1 MVSNHT
7 NHSHKGAVHMK
18 ALYHKKSLTDKLKE
32 TFLEI
37 FTNETAPTQ
46 KHLIDLMMSVI
57 ALNGFQSVQ
66 YNYEHFIH
74 NVSDFK
80 LKSYY
85 YALNESRLDMDD
97 WLLKMV
103 HTAVSLIPDCLKEQ
117 PVILSADDTMTEK
130 SGEHFE
136 YCSVLFDHAAHNGS
150 SYLNGHCFVSLM
162 ISVPVMENN
171 KIRYLSV
178 PVGYRMWTK
187 EETKLKMAAD
197 LVKLAMKAIVTE
209 KKVLLCCDSWYPKAE
224 ITQLPEE
231 FENLDIICNV
241 RSDTALYELPPER
254 TGKKGRPRVRGER
267 LSLKDFALQEVKETG
282 MRTGTRTVMTNLF
295 KKHPVTAI
303 VTESK
308 SGSRRLFL
316 CTASSESL
324 HFDTNCSGIGKAVHY
339 AQTDISFLPLTIYAL
354 RWHIETAY
362 YEQKRFWSFGS
373 YLLRSRDGIECLL
386 NLLTIVYSMMSL
398 LPFLDSSFSFLKEVS
413 SQQARFLI
421 CYQIHQDLFFDTFV
435 RQFKHIKNTFS
446 HHAASIPCFVS
457 T

>member
-1 MVSNHT
+1 
-7 NHSHKGAVHMK
+7 MK

-32 TFLEI
+32 TFSEI

-46 KHLIDLMMSVI
+46 KHFIDLMMSVI

-66 YNYEHFIH
+66 YNYEHFIQD
-74 NVSDFK
+74 VSEFK

-85 YALNESRLDMDD
+85 YTLNESRLDIDD

-103 HTAVSLIPDCLKEQ
+103 RTAVSLIPDCLKEQ
-117 PVILSADDTMTEK
+117 PVIFSMDDTMTEK
-130 SGEHFE
+130 TGKHFE

-150 SYLNGHCFVSLM
+150 SHLNGHCFVSLM
-162 ISVPVMENN
+162 ISVPVMKNDQ
-171 KIRYLSV
+171 IRYLSV

-197 LVKLAMKAIVTE
+197 LVRLAMKAIGTE

-254 TGKKGRPRVRGER
+254 TGKKGRPRIRGEKI
-267 LSLKDFALQEVKETG
+267 SLNHFTLQEVKETG
-282 MRTGTRTVMTNLF
+282 MRAGTKEVMTNLF
-295 KKHPVTAI
+295 KKRPVTAI

-316 CTASSESL
+316 CTASPEQL
-324 HFDTNCSGIGKAVHY
+324 HFDTNCSGIGKSLRY
-339 AQTDISFLPLTIYAL
+339 AETNRSLLPLTIYAL

-362 YEQKRFWSFGS
+362 YEQKKFWAFGN
-373 YLLRSRDGIECLL
+373 YMLRSRDGIECLL
-386 NLLTIVYSMMSL
+386 NLLTLVYSLMSL
-398 LPFLDSSFSFLKEVS
+398 LPFLDSSFSFLTDVS
-413 SQQARFLI
+413 PQQARFLLS
-421 CYQIHQDLFFDTFV
+421 CQIHQDLFFDAFV
-435 RQFKHIKNTFS
+435 RHLKHIKNTLS
-446 HHAASIPCFVS
+446 HHATSIPCS
-457 T
+457 ISS

>member
-1 MVSNHT
+1 
-7 NHSHKGAVHMK
+7 MK

-32 TFLEI
+32 TFSEI

-46 KHLIDLMMSVI
+46 KHFIDLMMSVI

-66 YNYEHFIH
+66 YNYEHFIQD
-74 NVSDFK
+74 VSEFK

-85 YALNESRLDMDD
+85 YTLNESRLDIDD

-103 HTAVSLIPDCLKEQ
+103 RTAVSLIPDCLKEQ
-117 PVILSADDTMTEK
+117 PVIFSMDDTMAEK
-130 SGEHFE
+130 TGEHFE

-162 ISVPVMENN
+162 ISVPVMENG
-171 KIRYLSV
+171 KTRYLSV

-187 EETKLKMAAD
+187 EESKLKIAAE
-197 LVKLAMKAIVTE
+197 LIKLAMKAIGTE

-254 TGKKGRPRVRGER
+254 TGKKGRPRIRGEKI
-267 LSLKDFALQEVKETG
+267 SLNHFTLQEVKETG
-282 MRTGTRTVMTNLF
+282 MRAGTKEVMTNLF
-295 KKHPVTAI
+295 KKRPVTAI

-316 CTASSESL
+316 CTASPEQL
-324 HFDTNCSGIGKAVHY
+324 HFDTNCSGIGKSLRY
-339 AQTDISFLPLTIYAL
+339 AETNRSLLPLTIYAL

-362 YEQKRFWSFGS
+362 YEQKKFWAFGN
-373 YLLRSRDGIECLL
+373 YMLRSRDGIECLL
-386 NLLTIVYSMMSL
+386 NLLTLVYSLMSL
-398 LPFLDSSFSFLKEVS
+398 LPFLDSSFSFLTDVS
-413 SQQARFLI
+413 PQQARFLLS
-421 CYQIHQDLFFDTFV
+421 CQIHQDLFFDAFV
-435 RQFKHIKNTFS
+435 RHLKHIKNTLS
-446 HHAASIPCFVS
+446 HHATSIPCS
-457 T
+457 ISS

>member
-1 MVSNHT
+1 
-7 NHSHKGAVHMK
+7 MK

-32 TFLEI
+32 TFSEI

-46 KHLIDLMMSVI
+46 KHFIDLMMSVI

-66 YNYEHFIH
+66 YNYEHFIQD
-74 NVSDFK
+74 VSEFK

-85 YALNESRLDMDD
+85 YTLNESRLDIDD

-103 HTAVSLIPDCLKEQ
+103 RTAVSLIPDCLKEQ
-117 PVILSADDTMTEK
+117 PVIFSMDDTMAEK
-130 SGEHFE
+130 TGEHFE

-150 SYLNGHCFVSLM
+150 SHLNGHCFVSLM
-162 ISVPVMENN
+162 ISVPVMKNDQ
-171 KIRYLSV
+171 IRYLSV

-197 LVKLAMKAIVTE
+197 LVRLAMKAIGTE

-254 TGKKGRPRVRGER
+254 TGKKGRPRIRGEKI
-267 LSLKDFALQEVKETG
+267 SLNHFTLQEVKETG
-282 MRTGTRTVMTNLF
+282 MRAGTKEVMTNLF
-295 KKHPVTAI
+295 KKRPVTAI

-316 CTASSESL
+316 CTASPEQL
-324 HFDTNCSGIGKAVHY
+324 HFDTNCSGIGKSLRY
-339 AQTDISFLPLTIYAL
+339 AETNRSLLPLTIYAL

-362 YEQKRFWSFGS
+362 YEQKKFWAFGN
-373 YLLRSRDGIECLL
+373 YMLRSRDGIECLL
-386 NLLTIVYSMMSL
+386 NLLTLVYSLMSL
-398 LPFLDSSFSFLKEVS
+398 LPFLDSSFSFLTDVS
-413 SQQARFLI
+413 PQQARFLLS
-421 CYQIHQDLFFDTFV
+421 CQIHQDLFFDAFV
-435 RQFKHIKNTFS
+435 RHLKHIKNTLS
-446 HHAASIPCFVS
+446 HHATSIPCS
-457 T
+457 ISS

>member
-1 MVSNHT
+1 
-7 NHSHKGAVHMK
+7 MK

-32 TFLEI
+32 TFSEI
-37 FTNETAPTQ
+37 FTNETEPTR
-46 KHLIDLMMSVI
+46 KHLTNLMMSVI
-57 ALNGFQSVQ
+57 ALNGFQSVK
-66 YNYEHFIH
+66 YNYEHFIQD
-74 NVSDFK
+74 VSEFK

-85 YALNESRLDMDD
+85 YTLNESKLNIDD
-97 WLLKMV
+97 WLLTMV

-117 PVILSADDTMTEK
+117 PVIFSMDDTMAEK
-130 SGEHFE
+130 TGEHFE

-162 ISVPVMENN
+162 ISVPVMENG
-171 KIRYLSV
+171 KTRYLSV

-187 EETKLKMAAD
+187 EESKLKIAAE
-197 LVKLAMKAIVTE
+197 LIKLAMKAIGTE

-241 RSDTALYELPPER
+241 RSDTVLYELPPER
-254 TGKKGRPRVRGER
+254 TGKKGRPRIRGER
-267 LSLKDFALQEVKETG
+267 ISLNDFTLQEVKETG
-282 MRTGTRTVMTNLF
+282 MCAGAKTVMTNLF
-295 KKHPVTAI
+295 KKRPVTAI

-324 HFDTNCSGIGKAVHY
+324 HFDTNCSGVGKAVHY
-339 AQTDISFLPLTIYAL
+339 AETDISFLPLTIYAL

-362 YEQKRFWSFGS
+362 YEQKKFWSLGD
-373 YLLRSRDGIECLL
+373 YMLRSKDGIECLL
-386 NLLTIVYSMMSL
+386 NLLTILYSMMSL
-398 LPFLDSSFSFLKEVS
+398 LPFLDSYFSFLSGKS
-413 SQQARFLI
+413 SQQSRFLLS
-421 CYQIHQDLFFDTFV
+421 YQIQQDLFFDAFV
-435 RQFKHIKNTFS
+435 RQLKHIKNTFS
-446 HHAASIPCFVS
+446 HYPASVPYFVS

>member
-1 MVSNHT
+1 
-7 NHSHKGAVHMK
+7 MK

-267 LSLKDFALQEVKETG
+267 LSLKEFALQEVKETG
-282 MRTGTRTVMTNLF
+282 MRAGTRTVMTNLF